1 MIRFWALQQL
11 VGAVAPFTAQQN
23 VELNI
28 AKMQISQMAIVLL
41 LIFRKMEIIST
52 FAIGN
57 ILIGGIFVKNRAFL
71 AF

>member
-11 VGAVAPFTAQQN
+11 VGAVASFTAQQN

-57 ILIGGIFVKNRAFL
+57 ILIGGIFV
-71 AF
+71 